1 MNLFPTE
8 LRRLKIMHLRVGGM
22 IQVVESLPSKQEV
35 QTSNTRITKNMHL
48 VSKYE
53 IHVKFKKVDTELT
66 MKERKVKAR
75 VRVTHKI

>member
-1 MNLFPTE
+1 
-8 LRRLKIMHLRVGGM
+8 
-22 IQVVESLPSKQEV
+22 
-35 QTSNTRITKNMHL
+35 MHL